1 MRLFY
6 LKHIGELIK
15 RYRRVRQ
22 LKCMKAKLKWI
33 RPRRKGMAD
42 LIALLGVA
50 AILSVV
56 VFATPSDI
64 PIGEM
69 AYQKLWLG
77 RMIFVFVICCV
88 FSLCLNR
95 KQYLSFPSIVTW
107 VLIVLGGIEAIWGL
121 RQIYGLAV
129 SNHSLYALTGSF
141 YNPGPYSGYLAMIF
155 PLCLHEW
162 LSLREKTERT
172 CLEQGKYYV
181 TLGVILLI
189 LCVLPAGMSRSAWI
203 AAIISGVWVYGI
215 HASWRIRLKEIRTRY
230 KRKVGLACIAGGVI
244 IIMIGYALF
253 QLKATSANGRLFM
266 WKVSALAIAESPIV
280 GHGTGSFVSA
290 YGRAQEDYFA
300 NGEYSETEELVAGSP
315 EYAFN
320 EYLQIAVEYGV
331 PFLLVTALVITFC
344 LWRGITEN
352 RIGICGGVISVL
364 VFAFS
369 SYPMQLPA
377 FVIAFLIL
385 LMACIA
391 GRFLAWQ
398 LAFACVLG
406 FSGYHWWQADV
417 HQECKDWANCRMLY
431 QAGAYQSAK
440 EGYERLYPKLK
451 GRGAFL
457 FEYGHCL
464 HKLKEADASILLLKE
479 ASTRSCDPM
488 ILNIIGKN
496 FQEKGEYAQAE
507 KWLLRST
514 HLLPGR
520 IYPYY
525 LLAKLY
531 ASPGYLQPDK
541 FHEMADL
548 VLTKEPKVQ
557 STAVREMRDE
567 IRKLV
572 IDVSNEKIVNN
583 RNVND

>member
-1 MRLFY
+1 
-6 LKHIGELIK
+6 
-15 RYRRVRQ
+15 
-22 LKCMKAKLKWI
+22 
-33 RPRRKGMAD
+33 MAD

-244 IIMIGYALF
+244 IIMIGYAFF

-266 WKVSALAIAESPIV
+266 WKVSALVIAESPIV

-320 EYLQIAVEYGV
+320 EYLQIAVEQGI
-331 PFLLVTALVITFC
+331 PILSCFLAFVGFC
-344 LWRGITEN
+344 LWRGVGLK
-352 RIGICGGVISVL
+352 RIGTCGGVISLL

-406 FSGYHWWQADV
+406 FSGYHWKRADV
-417 HQECKDWANCRMLY
+417 HQECRSWANCRMLY

-496 FQEKGEYAQAE
+496 FQEKGEYAEAE

-531 ASPGYLQPDK
+531 AVPEYLQRDK
-541 FHEMADL
+541 LQKMAEL

-557 STAVREMRDE
+557 STAVREMREE
-567 IRKLV
+567 IRKLLV
-572 IDVSNEKIVNN
+572 NVSNEKIVKS
-583 RNVND
+583 RKVND